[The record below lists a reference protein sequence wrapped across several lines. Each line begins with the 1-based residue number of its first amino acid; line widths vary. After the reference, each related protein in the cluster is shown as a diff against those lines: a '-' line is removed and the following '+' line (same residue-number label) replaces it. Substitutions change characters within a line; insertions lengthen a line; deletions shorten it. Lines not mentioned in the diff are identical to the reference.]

1 MLPGLENVL
10 CIYNRLM
17 QDAPSKV
24 CGSIMFHAGEKKNS
38 QTNEPYSPI
47 FEHRY
52 EHPTAAIA
60 STTAGEEGY
69 IIICHLNT

>member
-1 MLPGLENVL
+1 
-10 CIYNRLM
+10 M

-24 CGSIMFHAGEKKNS
+24 CGSIMFHAGEKKKIPKLMS
-38 QTNEPYSPI
+38 RILQ
-47 FEHRY
+47 HRY